1 MAIMAVDSLNKIFG
15 PSRKTKNTEALPPQ
29 DSTVTEKCD
38 KKSVNSKIRK
48 ISLCFSP
55 AFLLETESGEK
66 HTLHILRVAD
76 ILGMHLVRRGQDGAP
91 TTCRLGFLSM
101 VVINIICLLSII
113 PVLVP
118 IFTSGSFWYKVVLLP
133 YAVGF
138 FLCVYIYTRVIHH
151 RHNLLIFMEAV
162 AAMKVPIITSVY
174 RLVVWT
180 YGYPLVIAVCSM
192 VLFFSSQQL
201 AFAPSILVVSFV
213 PAALDVYMGS
223 LARVLQLAFVKLTE
237 KVESQ
242 NAWTLEDARKVME
255 QWFHLM
261 ELLSLYNKV
270 RPPLCP
276 QSSAICQTCLESHP
290 WLETCMNYSFNNF
303 GDVQDNII
311 MVPILLSNLS
321 IQNSP
326 LRRIL
331 LSLGVNA
338 ANT

>member
-1 MAIMAVDSLNKIFG
+1 MAVYSPDKNTG

-29 DSTVTEKCD
+29 NNTVAETCD
-38 KKSVNSKIRK
+38 KASVCDKTKMFSR
-48 ISLCFSP
+48 CFSS

-66 HTLHILRVAD
+66 HTLHILKVAD

-91 TTCRLGFLSM
+91 TICRWGVFSL
-101 VVINIICLLSII
+101 VVINLICLLSIL

-118 IFTSGSFWYKVVLLP
+118 MFASGYFWYKVMLLP

-151 RHNLLIFMEAV
+151 RYNLLIFMEAV
-162 AAMKVPIITSVY
+162 ADMKVPIITSTY

-192 VLFFSSQQL
+192 VLFFDSQQFV
-201 AFAPSILVVSFV
+201 FAPSILVVSFV

-223 LARVLQLAFVKLTE
+223 LARVLQLALVKLTE
-237 KVESQ
+237 KVETQ
-242 NAWTLEDARKVME
+242 DAWTLEAARKLME

-270 RPPLCP
+270 CPPRCAH
-276 QSSAICQTCLESHP
+276 SSAIRQTC
-290 WLETCMNYSFNNF
+290 
-303 GDVQDNII
+303 
-311 MVPILLSNLS
+311 
-321 IQNSP
+321 
-326 LRRIL
+326 
-331 LSLGVNA
+331 
-338 ANT
+338 